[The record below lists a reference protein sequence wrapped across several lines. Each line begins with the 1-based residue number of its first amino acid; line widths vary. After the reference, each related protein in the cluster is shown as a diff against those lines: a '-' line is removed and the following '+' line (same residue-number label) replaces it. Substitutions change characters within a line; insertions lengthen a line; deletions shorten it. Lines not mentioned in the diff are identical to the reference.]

1 MSAEL
6 FVRDRNRPPTRR
18 LRGMVVAGV
27 LAVAASSC
35 ASDSPLSPT
44 SGTPVPAP
52 PTPGVIVLNG
62 RLNATVDGTPW
73 QTPAVITLYLPSSFT
88 LSAPLLSTPESLVV
102 SAPLLAGTQSVT
114 TDSLDFYL
122 HNFLIV
128 AGSWR
133 ASQRMPGSSGTLTLT
148 EATADR
154 VAGTFSFT
162 AVATAPGVIPAART
176 VTAGSFDTSR

>member
-1 MSAEL
+1 VHEAYGALAKLDGILARSGHGLHPLSERAL
-6 FVRDRNRPPTRR
+6 RQTR
-18 LRGMVVAGV
+18 
-27 LAVAASSC
+27 
-35 ASDSPLSPT
+35 SDS
-44 SGTPVPAP
+44 
-52 PTPGVIVLNG
+52 
-62 RLNATVDGTPW
+62 
-73 QTPAVITLYLPSSFT
+73 AVITLYLPSSFT